1 MNNDYYLAKICRRMD
16 ETKGVLDV
24 AELGSKFYTNPKV
37 TESLVKID
45 DQLDKI
51 ETEARKINKL
61 SY

>member
-1 MNNDYYLAKICRRMD
+1 MD